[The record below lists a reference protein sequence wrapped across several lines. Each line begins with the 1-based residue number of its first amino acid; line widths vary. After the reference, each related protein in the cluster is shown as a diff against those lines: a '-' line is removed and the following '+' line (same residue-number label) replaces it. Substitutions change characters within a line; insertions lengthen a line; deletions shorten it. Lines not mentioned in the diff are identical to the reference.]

1 MRTKLEK
8 YVKGEINYTPI
19 MNIFINNRTKDWYA
33 ELGKYIDE
41 TIDIDQV
48 PDFAFYSKHRPKNNI
63 ATKIKG
69 FLGDGNRFYFG
80 IASMFVTSTLDENA
94 LKKMFGEPILHSEFG
109 EGFDG
114 EYDEETDDFLEP
126 GIKESYASYFVN
138 VGGSDFHI
146 GYDHRGTRI
155 EIGLSKPFSYE
166 RKPSDQL
173 AESCLQSLKDLFD
186 LYKKKC
192 L

>member
-1 MRTKLEK
+1 MYMRNKLRLMMVITFVILSMSIFYYQISINGLKDFKYKISTPYNGHSKSTYYTNSYTEK
-8 YVKGEINYTPI
+8 
-19 MNIFINNRTKDWYA
+19 
-33 ELGKYIDE
+33 
-41 TIDIDQV
+41 
-48 PDFAFYSKHRPKNNI
+48 
-63 ATKIKG
+63 
-69 FLGDGNRFYFG
+69 
-80 IASMFVTSTLDENA
+80 ASMFVTSTLDENA

-186 LYKKKC
+186 LYKKKF